1 MEALKALDRITS
13 KTAPGMSPDYSEAH
27 VLKVLQLIGS
37 SKGIGRQKLSKEIG
51 VGEGTVRTMIKR
63 LKREGLVDSSRRGL
77 TLTSSGREA
86 LEDLLRY
93 MKEMELTNTK
103 VTVGSRDYAVLVKR
117 AANHIKNGVEQRD
130 VALLAGAIGA
140 TTLMYD
146 GERLCMPGTGLEP
159 ETSTSKSL
167 IERLKPE
174 KGDVIIIGSSDTVLS
189 AEIGAKS
196 AALNLIKE
204 MNKQSR

>member
-1 MEALKALDRITS
+1 MEALKVLDRITS

-37 SKGIGRQKLSKEIG
+37 SRGIGRQKLSKEIG
-51 VGEGTVRTMIKR
+51 VGEGTVRTMIRR

-77 TLTSSGREA
+77 TLTNSGTEA
-86 LEDLLRY
+86 LTDLLRF
-93 MKEMELTNTK
+93 MKETEITNTE
-103 VTVGSRDYAVLVKR
+103 VTVGTHDYAVLVKQ
-117 AANHIKNGVEQRD
+117 AANHIRNGMEQRD

-146 GERLCMPGTGLEP
+146 GERLYMPGIELEP
-159 ETSTSKSL
+159 ETSTSESI
-167 IERLKPE
+167 IEWLKPE
-174 KGDVIIIGSSDTVLS
+174 KGDVIIIGSSDTIIS

-196 AALNLIKE
+196 VALNLIKK
-204 MNKQSR
+204 MNR